1 MRFWLIFL
9 AAACSA
15 QAEKFP
21 GKQGDF
27 HGFALFD
34 FQRDGV
40 ACKIVTPK
48 KSAAGKPWIWRARFW
63 GHQPQLDLALLQLG
77 WHVAYCEVGN
87 LFGSPKAVA
96 RWDGFYKY
104 ATTTHG
110 FHSRPALEGMS
121 RGGLIIYNWAKTNPA
136 KVGCIYGDA
145 PVCDIKSWPG
155 GKGKGKGHGPTWKR
169 CLAVYGFTEKEA
181 SAFAG
186 NPVDGLAPLAKA
198 GVPLIHVV
206 GDADPVV
213 PVAEN
218 TAILES
224 RYQKLGGQ
232 IKVIHKPG
240 VGHHPHS
247 LKDPAPLVKFIL
259 NAHVR

>member
-1 MRFWLIFL
+1 
-9 AAACSA
+9 
-15 QAEKFP
+15 
-21 GKQGDF
+21 
-27 HGFALFD
+27 
-34 FQRDGV
+34 
-40 ACKIVTPK
+40 
-48 KSAAGKPWIWRARFW
+48 
-63 GHQPQLDLALLQLG
+63 
-77 WHVAYCEVGN
+77 
-87 LFGSPKAVA
+87 
-96 RWDGFYKY
+96 
-104 ATTTHG
+104 
-110 FHSRPALEGMS
+110 LEGMS

-169 CLAVYGFTEKEA
+169 CLATYGLTEKEA